1 MSEALDLYY
10 LETEWIERAQ
20 KDLLAFTMFTKED
33 YSINWHHRAIA
44 NKLNAFARGE
54 IKFMMVFMP
63 PRHGKS
69 ELVSRRFP
77 AFLHGLYP
85 DAEIMAVSYLDSL
98 AGDMTSDVQKIMDSP
113 EYRAVFP
120 NTRIYPSGVNYTK
133 GVRNSSEHH
142 IVGSSKGKYRGQGV
156 GGSFTGKGA
165 NFIIIDDP
173 IKGREIADSVAF
185 RERLWNF
192 YNNDLFSRLET
203 DMANGRQGQ
212 VLITQTRWHDDDL
225 SGRLIKQMSEDPD
238 AIQWDIVEYPAIRV
252 SMNNKNDPRQ
262 IGEALWP
269 AKYNLD
275 QLKHIKATSGPRG
288 WASLYQQS
296 PILDGGGLFSRE
308 MFEFAVVNFER
319 YDYTFITA
327 DTAYTDKQESDFTVF
342 AAWGFKY
349 GKLYLIDVYRA
360 QVKASD
366 AEIPTVSFMRKH
378 ASGWGFRGAYIEPKG
393 HGIYLNQR
401 FRRLGL
407 TMPGETQTDEFF
419 KDRRLNKTERANNA
433 VPHLSANKVF
443 INQDLQIKDE
453 LMAEVLAFPKGKH
466 DDFVDCLVDAVK
478 MVYSQ
483 NRISLL
489 DVL

>member
-1 MSEALDLYY
+1 M
-10 LETEWIERAQ
+10 
-20 KDLLAFTMFTKED
+20 LAFTCYTKPD
-33 YSINWHHRAIA
+33 YQINWHHRAIA
-44 NKLNAFARGE
+44 RKLNAFARGD
-54 IKFMMVFMP
+54 IKFLMVFMP

-69 ELVSRRFP
+69 ELISRRFP

-85 DAEIMAVSYLDSL
+85 DSEIMAVSYLDSL
-98 AGDMTSDVQKIMDSP
+98 AGDMTVDVQKVIDSP

-142 IVGSSKGKYRGQGV
+142 IVNSAKGKYRGQGV

-203 DMANGRQGQ
+203 DLGDGRQGQ

-225 SGRLIKQMSEDPD
+225 SGRLIKQMTEDPD
-238 AIQWDIVEYPAIRV
+238 AIKWDIVEYPAIR
-252 SMNNKNDPRQ
+252 
-262 IGEALWP
+262 
-269 AKYNLD
+269 
-275 QLKHIKATSGPRG
+275 
-288 WASLYQQS
+288 QS
-296 PILDGGGLFSRE
+296 PILDGGGLFSQE
-308 MFEFAVVNFER
+308 MFEFAVVNFDK

-360 QVKASD
+360 QIKASD
-366 AEIPTVSFMRKH
+366 AEIPTVAFMRKH
-378 ASGWGFRGAYIEPKG
+378 SSSWGFRGAYIEPKG

-407 TMPGETQTDEFF
+407 TMPGESQTDEFF